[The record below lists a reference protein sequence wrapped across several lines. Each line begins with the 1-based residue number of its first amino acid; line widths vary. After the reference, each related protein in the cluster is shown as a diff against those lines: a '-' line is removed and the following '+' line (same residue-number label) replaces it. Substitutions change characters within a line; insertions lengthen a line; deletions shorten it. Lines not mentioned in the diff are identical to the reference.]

1 MTSQRA
7 LHSTS
12 RSALYPSAQPVLP
25 PVPASPVRRGH
36 VRDVSVTS
44 TASKVEE
51 GPIVFREIG
60 KEEQARLWDG
70 LKRSLG
76 G

>member
-1 MTSQRA
+1 M
-7 LHSTS
+7 
-12 RSALYPSAQPVLP
+12 
-25 PVPASPVRRGH
+25 
-36 VRDVSVTS
+36 RDVSVTS